1 MATKNYKAGT
11 YINKKPRK
19 TRQGKMCPICT
30 RCTDRS
36 FCKHRKNIKLMRKC
50 ENCKGCSDKEN
61 CDVFY
66 INIQNKITVP
76 VAVDE
81 YTGRQI
87 RKSFSGKTENDAI
100 YNSVKYKKDV
110 EDGTIIPEIKQTI
123 PTIVS
128 ITEEFENYKNSI
140 GKTNDNSY
148 ITNMQTLDRI
158 KKNSWAFIPIKKVTA
173 NQIKDFLQE
182 ERDKGQSNST
192 LKKDTQML
200 QRAFNIAEEKKYIST
215 NFFKGAYCIETPKSL
230 KKDQKTTAFT
240 PEENMIVLKYLYT
253 HKVSHKYEYL
263 LAFHYGM
270 RIGEI
275 LALSIEDINF
285 ETGIIHITKTT
296 TKNKKGK
303 VTIGLCPKTADGDR
317 ELFITELTKPILEKA
332 IENRYPSKENLLFAK
347 PDGKPYTDNA
357 LNSCFKR
364 ICEKA
369 GITSRVH
376 NHKLRNNF
384 NTRSVEV
391 GVDYDVLKVNAGH
404 HDIHQTIDTYADPQF
419 EFRKKE
425 LQKYVE
431 YVKNNLGNL
440 VNEI

>member
-36 FCKHRKNIKLMRKC
+36 FCKHRKNVKLMRKC
-50 ENCKGCSDKEN
+50 ENCKSCSDKEN

-87 RKSFSGKTENDAI
+87 RKSFSGDTKNDAV

-110 EDGTIIPEIKQTI
+110 EDGIVIPEIKQTI
-123 PTIVS
+123 HSIVS
-128 ITEEFENYKNSI
+128 ITEEYENYKNSI
-140 GKTNDNSY
+140 GETNDNSY
-148 ITNMQTLDRI
+148 KTNMQTLDRI
-158 KKNSWAFIPIKKVTA
+158 KKNSWAFISIKKVTA

-200 QRAFNIAEEKKYIST
+200 QRAFSIAEDKKYIST
-215 NFFKGAYCIETPKSL
+215 NFFKGAYGIKTPRSL

-240 PEENMIVLKYLYT
+240 PEENMIILKYLYT

-270 RIGEI
+270 RIRW
-275 LALSIEDINF
+275 NF
-285 ETGIIHITKTT
+285 GF
-296 TKNKKGK
+296 
-303 VTIGLCPKTADGDR
+303 VSW
-317 ELFITELTKPILEKA
+317 
-332 IENRYPSKENLLFAK
+332 RY
-347 PDGKPYTDNA
+347 
-357 LNSCFKR
+357 
-364 ICEKA
+364 
-369 GITSRVH
+369 
-376 NHKLRNNF
+376 
-384 NTRSVEV
+384 
-391 GVDYDVLKVNAGH
+391 
-404 HDIHQTIDTYADPQF
+404 
-419 EFRKKE
+419 
-425 LQKYVE
+425 
-431 YVKNNLGNL
+431 
-440 VNEI
+440 